1 MLMKFK
7 QLGIVKGVLSVLAV
21 IGILICA
28 GYGLYHKMTYK
39 STPEYS
45 LKLIYDAIQNGDEET
60 FNKLVDIEAIGHR
73 RYDKIIAFYE
83 KRIAEGKEKKI
94 LYLYDGRMLNMGEHK
109 FAMAKRLFSMDIH
122 TIFTGGDTGNIKYGA
137 ASNTRFIDNIVML
150 REPNRFKLVSVE
162 SHMMSPEQVSIV
174 VIGQDMT
181 DNNLK
186 SLSLEMKKISDDEWK
201 IVWYDFGSFG
211 FPDMGRDDD

>member
-7 QLGIVKGVLSVLAV
+7 QFGVVKCTLSIVIV
-21 IGILICA
+21 IGILVCA

-60 FNKLVDIEAIGHR
+60 FKKMVDIEAIGHR
-73 RYDKIIAFYE
+73 RYDKTIAFYE
-83 KRIAEGKEKKI
+83 KLVAEGKEKKI
-94 LYLYDGRMLNMGEHK
+94 LFPYDGKMLNLGEHR
-109 FAMAKRLFSMDIH
+109 FAMAKRIFSNDIH
-122 TIFTGGDTGNIKYGA
+122 TIFTSVDTESIKHGS
-137 ASNTRFIDNIVML
+137 ASNTRFIDHIVML
-150 REPNRFKLVSVE
+150 RETNRFKLVSVE
-162 SHMMSPEQVSIV
+162 SHMMSPEQVSMV

-186 SLSLEMKKISDDEWK
+186 SLSLEMKRISDDEWK
-201 IVWYDFGSFG
+201 IVWYDFDSFG
-211 FPDMGRDDD
+211 FPDMERDYN